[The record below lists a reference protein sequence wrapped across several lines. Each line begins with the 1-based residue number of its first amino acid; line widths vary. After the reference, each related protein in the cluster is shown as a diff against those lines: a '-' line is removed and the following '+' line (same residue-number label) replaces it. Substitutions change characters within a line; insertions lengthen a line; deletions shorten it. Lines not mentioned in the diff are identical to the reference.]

1 MDKQQP
7 PTVNPLH
14 AEISKIVNDL
24 VPDNRADK
32 KAPRTSIV
40 HEVREFQFASPDK
53 KSVHALVIYLPFT
66 FVQNHR
72 ALVAKIVNEIQK
84 KKNRHAFV
92 LAKRTIINKKSDFK
106 QIIPQSRTL
115 TAVYDSLLEDLIFP
129 ANVIG
134 KRFRYRLNGTQLG
147 KIYLSEESRAFLE
160 DKVDLIAQL
169 YFALTNRKI
178 VLEFRPEASFILI
191 PKIRVPVKKTHKPK
205 A

>member
-1 MDKQQP
+1 MATQQQQP
-7 PTVNPLH
+7 ANPLQ

-32 KAPRTSIV
+32 KAARPSLV
-40 HEVREFQFASPDK
+40 HDVREFQFTTPDK
-53 KSVHALVIYLPFT
+53 KAVHAIVIYLPFT

-72 ALVAKIVNEIQK
+72 ALVTKIVNEIQK

-106 QIIPQSRTL
+106 QIIPKSRTL
-115 TAVYDSLLEDLIFP
+115 TAVYDSILEDLISP

-147 KIYLSEESRAFLE
+147 KIFLSEESRAFLE
-160 DKVDLIAQL
+160 DKIELIAQI

-178 VLEFRPEASFILI
+178 VFEFRPETSFILI